1 MSVLFLCFIIYS
13 VCRLIKKPDKIESI
27 IFHIILTSKT
37 ILKVNFFG
45 NVKIH
50 FESSDQQGPHN
61 RHIYI
66 LNSQESVYIYIYMPN
81 WKTMKYLLLKSHYC

>member
-1 MSVLFLCFIIYS
+1 MFDNIYIYS
-13 VCRLIKKPDKIESI
+13 VCINKQIKKQDSIKSI

-61 RHIYI
+61 RD
-66 LNSQESVYIYIYMPN
+66 IYIYN
-81 WKTMKYLLLKSHYC
+81 K